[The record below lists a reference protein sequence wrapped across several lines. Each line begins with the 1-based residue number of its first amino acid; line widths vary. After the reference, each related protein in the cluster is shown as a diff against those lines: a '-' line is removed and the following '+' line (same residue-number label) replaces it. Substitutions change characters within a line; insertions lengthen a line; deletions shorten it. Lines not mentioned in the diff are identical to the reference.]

1 MCIAVQVGI
10 GGLAGII
17 SSNIFLAADAPH
29 YDPAYLVSLC
39 STSPYHPNHFHHIIS
54 RNSLLLSLRTPQ
66 INIGM
71 NCLAFVAA
79 LLNAILLKMANKR
92 KQAKI
97 DSGEAALMTQQEIA
111 DAGDS
116 SPFFKYTI

>member
-1 MCIAVQVGI
+1 
-10 GGLAGII
+10 
-17 SSNIFLAADAPH
+17 
-29 YDPAYLVSLC
+29 
-39 STSPYHPNHFHHIIS
+39 
-54 RNSLLLSLRTPQ
+54 
-66 INIGM
+66 M